1 MSDRDAVLRD
11 LWTLSTYLNIAGIG
25 DNQKIFDDWYR
36 TVRDARELI
45 REQEPV
51 EPTEMD
57 VSPVRMEYS
66 CGRCG
71 GPVGVESATQG
82 AEKYR
87 HAYCPKCGKKVL
99 WDG

>member
-1 MSDRDAVLRD
+1 MSDKDAVLRD
-11 LWTLSTYLNIAGIG
+11 LWEISTYLYILGIG
-25 DNQKIFDDWYR
+25 DNKKTFDGWCR
-36 TVRDARELI
+36 AVRDAREMI

-71 GPVGVESATQG
+71 GLVGVESATQG
-82 AEKYR
+82 DEQYR